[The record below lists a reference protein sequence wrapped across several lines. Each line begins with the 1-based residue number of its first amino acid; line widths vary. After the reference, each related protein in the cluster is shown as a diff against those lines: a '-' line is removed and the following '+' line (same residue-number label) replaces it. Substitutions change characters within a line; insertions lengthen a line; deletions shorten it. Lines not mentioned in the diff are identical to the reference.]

1 MAIWQWGLLALFGV
15 WALQSLG
22 VWLQM
27 RHYTD
32 VFKGVTNQFNDGF
45 VGAGNFRGRLSK
57 GTIVVVVVTPDL
69 IVRRL
74 LIMSGRTVFTKF
86 RRHRRVRGD
95 DPRSAPVQS
104 RSSGR
109 GGPGVAEAVKRAI
122 EQIDRA
128 AVGAREAAGFV
139 RLERSSRIAQ
149 PLADRDKEAR
159 RLKEEKCQ
167 SLQCWHSMPTW
178 PSNTCMWQARWSRM
192 LLFITARSGSITRVT
207 ISSCLRRR
215 HRPRSCGD
223 GITVEEFKDKLQNV
237 TQEEQL
243 GWLTAAGKY
252 FIGIFQEGGKVFAG
266 FVTGIIPTL
275 VVLMTAFY
283 AITELVGEERVHGI
297 ARGAGKIALTRYTV
311 LPVISVFFLT
321 NPMAYTFGSFLEEK
335 HKPAFYDAAVS
346 YVHPPLGL
354 FPHINPGEYFVWGGV
369 LVALLE
375 LESKGAVA
383 SGYHIRVAIWYAI
396 VGLIVILLKGML
408 TERITAIMAR
418 RQGVEL

>member
-1 MAIWQWGLLALFGV
+1 MSVFSMLAQHADMAVQHLHVA
-15 WALQSLG
+15 
-22 VWLQM
+22 
-27 RHYTD
+27 
-32 VFKGVTNQFNDGF
+32 
-45 VGAGNFRGRLSK
+45 GAMVSDAAMHHG
-57 GTIVVVVVTPDL
+57 
-69 IVRRL
+69 
-74 LIMSGRTVFTKF
+74 
-86 RRHRRVRGD
+86 
-95 DPRSAPVQS
+95 
-104 RSSGR
+104 
-109 GGPGVAEAVKRAI
+109 
-122 EQIDRA
+122 
-128 AVGAREAAGFV
+128 AVGIDHARDNLVVLAQATTDPAAPPAAG
-139 RLERSSRIAQ
+139 
-149 PLADRDKEAR
+149 
-159 RLKEEKCQ
+159 
-167 SLQCWHSMPTW
+167 
-178 PSNTCMWQARWSRM
+178 
-192 LLFITARSGSITRVT
+192 
-207 ISSCLRRR
+207 
-215 HRPRSCGD
+215 
-223 GITVEEFKDKLQNV
+223 GITVEEFKDKLKNV

-283 AITELVGEERVHGI
+283 AVTELVGEERVHGL

-311 LPVISVFFLT
+311 LPVLAVFFLT